1 MRDGHRMSSSAGDYA
16 AERHRASRDAHDIE
30 PTADELV
37 AAMRTASGPRLT
49 ELGRQLAERLE
60 REQALRDKEID
71 ELRRAAQRLDR
82 AVADLTDASSGTV
95 LLRRACAA
103 LADICSAERVLA
115 SSVEADRAVPVAIY
129 ESGQAG
135 AIPADYPLLPGSAE
149 SRVITAGGAP
159 ITGRPVPALR
169 QLFPQDCTIM
179 VATVGDTPAL
189 VVHVAQ
195 TSDAAQHDSAAL
207 VLEVLGGC
215 LRRLGLVARRAR
227 QLELLRSSGVAREG
241 QTDAPA
247 AETAREPAPPAPPW
261 MEPLTERE
269 SEVLRL
275 VLTGSSNTAIA
286 TELVI
291 TVDTVKSHVKRILR
305 KLGAIN
311 RSELIARHSAGALT
325 HRSIA
330 PPSR

>member
-1 MRDGHRMSSSAGDYA
+1 MSGSGPQEA
-16 AERHRASRDAHDIE
+16 AERDHTGRDAQDVE
-30 PTADELV
+30 PTADALI

-49 ELGRQLAERLE
+49 ELGSQLAERLE
-60 REQALRDKEID
+60 REQALRDNEID

-115 SSVEADRAVPVAIY
+115 SSIEADRAVPVATY
-129 ESGQAG
+129 ESGDAA

-149 SRVITAGGAP
+149 SRVVTGGGAP
-159 ITGRPVPALR
+159 LTGRPVAALR
-169 QLFPQDCTIM
+169 HLFPQDCTIM
-179 VATVGDTPAL
+179 VVTVGDTPAL
-189 VVHVAQ
+189 IVHVAQ
-195 TSDAAQHDSAAL
+195 IFDAAQHDSATL

-215 LRRLGLVARRAR
+215 LRRLGLAARRAR

-241 QTDAPA
+241 HTDVPA
-247 AETAREPAPPAPPW
+247 AETAQEPTPPAPPW

-275 VLTGSSNTAIA
+275 ILTGSSNTAIA

-305 KLGAIN
+305 KLGATN

-325 HRSIA
+325 NRSIA

>member
-1 MRDGHRMSSSAGDYA
+1 MSGSGPQEA
-16 AERHRASRDAHDIE
+16 AERDPADRDAQDVE
-30 PTADELV
+30 PTAEALI

-49 ELGRQLAERLE
+49 ELGSQLAERLE
-60 REQALRDKEID
+60 REQALRDNEID
-71 ELRRAAQRLDR
+71 GLRRAAQRLDR

-115 SSVEADRAVPVAIY
+115 SSIEADRAVPVATY
-129 ESGQAG
+129 ESGDAA

-149 SRVITAGGAP
+149 SRVVTGGGAP
-159 ITGRPVPALR
+159 LTGRPVAALR
-169 QLFPQDCTIM
+169 HLFPQDCTIM
-179 VATVGDTPAL
+179 AVTVGDTPAL
-189 VVHVAQ
+189 IVHVAG
-195 TSDAAQHDSAAL
+195 TFDAAQHDSTTL
-207 VLEVLGGC
+207 LLEVLGGC
-215 LRRLGLVARRAR
+215 LRRLGLAARRTR

-241 QTDAPA
+241 HTDVPAGQTV
-247 AETAREPAPPAPPW
+247 RESTPPAPSW

-275 VLTGSSNTAIA
+275 ILTGSSNTAIA
-286 TELVI
+286 NELVI

-305 KLGAIN
+305 KLGATN
-311 RSELIARHSAGALT
+311 RSVLIARHSAGSLT
-325 HRSIA
+325 NHSIA